1 MNITTYACAV
11 EGPTV
16 AEPIYDHDGNAVK
29 DMSRVTKEAIKK
41 WNKMVDAMPKYLALK
56 GDLDVAERLYTG
68 EA

>member
-1 MNITTYACAV
+1 MHI
-11 EGPTV
+11 
-16 AEPIYDHDGNAVK
+16 
-29 DMSRVTKEAIKK
+29 TKEAIKK